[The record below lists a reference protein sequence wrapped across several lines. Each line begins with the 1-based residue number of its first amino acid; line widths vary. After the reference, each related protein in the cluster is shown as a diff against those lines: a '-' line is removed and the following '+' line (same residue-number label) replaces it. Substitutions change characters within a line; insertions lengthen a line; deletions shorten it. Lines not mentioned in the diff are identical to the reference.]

1 MVDDNGFDNTGSCHV
16 QLDGQN
22 LDIDA
27 TATTTVSAWEEVRVP
42 FTAGYAA
49 NVTPGDHTVSISCSD
64 IAGDQDVQMVS
75 PRVEI
80 TGTALTRRPAL
91 TAT

>member
-27 TATTTVSAWEEVRVP
+27 TATTTVSAWEEVWVP

-80 TGTALTRRPAL
+80 TGTA
-91 TAT
+91 